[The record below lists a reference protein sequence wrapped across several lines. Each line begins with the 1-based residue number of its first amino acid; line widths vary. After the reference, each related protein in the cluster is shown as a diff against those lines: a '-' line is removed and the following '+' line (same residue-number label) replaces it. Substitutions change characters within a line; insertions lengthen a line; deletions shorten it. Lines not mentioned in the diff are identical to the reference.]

1 MDCEIAQHQLQHDYE
16 AEEAEPTE
24 PITCC
29 GEWTWDGGEEVWR
42 QANSSC
48 KLDLTPR
55 WTELVCFKC
64 HRALLED
71 GQMTEPLV
79 ELAAIR
85 KQVREWEQEIQVF
98 NPLIH
103 LGVAQHQMLKETW
116 GEQA

>member
-16 AEEAEPTE
+16 AKQAEPTE

-29 GEWTWDGGEEVWR
+29 GEWTWDGEGWK
-42 QANSSC
+42 QAGTNNRIVQ
-48 KLDLTPR
+48 KA

-64 HRALLED
+64 HRALLAD

-85 KQVREWEQEIQVF
+85 KQVREWEQEIQAL

-103 LGVAQHQMLKETW
+103 LGVAQHRMLKETW

>member
-1 MDCEIAQHQLQHDYE
+1 MLMAGASDHI
-16 AEEAEPTE
+16 
-24 PITCC
+24 
-29 GEWTWDGGEEVWR
+29 
-42 QANSSC
+42 
-48 KLDLTPR
+48 K
-55 WTELVCFKC
+55 VCRKC

-85 KQVREWEQEIQVF
+85 KQVREWEQEIQAL